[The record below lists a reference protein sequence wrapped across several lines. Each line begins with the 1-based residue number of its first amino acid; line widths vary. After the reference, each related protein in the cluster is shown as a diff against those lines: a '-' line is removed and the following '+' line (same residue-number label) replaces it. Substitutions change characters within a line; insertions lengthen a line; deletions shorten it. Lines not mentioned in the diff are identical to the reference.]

1 MKYEQMLEKGLDK
14 IFESLVG
21 DNGLKRWTTH
31 PDEGMGGNAIEEII
45 KEIHRLKDI
54 EYKYENQKLRERRK

>member
-14 IFESLVG
+14 IFEALVG

-54 EYKYENQKLRERRK
+54 EYKYENQKLRERKK

>member
-14 IFESLVG
+14 IFEALVG

-54 EYKYENQKLRERRK
+54 EFKYENQKLRERRK